1 MFEKQTP
8 TQRESRARSS
18 FTYRAEPSLS
28 APGLD
33 QLIQFESQ
41 FKAIEEKTPSS
52 SIRQLNESKKKNT
65 KTVKN
70 PKRNTE

>member
-8 TQRESRARSS
+8 TQREPRTRSS
-18 FTYRAEPSLS
+18 FTYRAEPSLA

-41 FKAIEEKTPSS
+41 FKAIEEKDPAWSS
-52 SIRQLNESKKKNT
+52 RQLNESKKKNT
-65 KTVKN
+65 KTSEILQKN
-70 PKRNTE
+70 R